1 MSVVL
6 KCENAKHLH
15 VPMYESLTV
24 ATILKFGQR
33 SEKLQSY
40 LPEERDMAK
49 LPRQWIINIIY
60 SLCGDSFRQWV
71 SQQVKDRN
79 ERLAEKRDL
88 MIDLDPDIAAAFGN
102 SAYISSKY
110 IISRLHSH
118 A

>member
-1 MSVVL
+1 MSVVI
-6 KCENAKHLH
+6 KSENAKHLH

-24 ATILKFGQR
+24 ATILEFGQH
-33 SEKLQSY
+33 SDKLKSY
-40 LPEERDMAK
+40 LPEERDMYK
-49 LPRQWIINIIY
+49 LPRQWIINVIY
-60 SLCGDSFRQWV
+60 SLCGDSFREWV

-88 MIDLDPDIAAAFGN
+88 MIDLDPDIAAAFTR

-110 IISRLHSH
+110 IITRLHSH